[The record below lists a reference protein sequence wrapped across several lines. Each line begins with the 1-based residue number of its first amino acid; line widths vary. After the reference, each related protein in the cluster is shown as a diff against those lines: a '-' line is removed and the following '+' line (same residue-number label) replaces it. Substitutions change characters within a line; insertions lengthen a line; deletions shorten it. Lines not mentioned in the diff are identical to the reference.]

1 MDKDTFHNSLTEN
14 GGGPTSNRFSRRLG
28 LSVSPGGGD
37 GATTD
42 NFERQF
48 LRVLNRINH
57 TIELNEI
64 RLAENDRRNVIKD
77 EWQQVALVVDRVL
90 LFIFMATTLG
100 VTYGIMFQAPNSPRF
115 LLGLDND

>member
-1 MDKDTFHNSLTEN
+1 MDKDTFHNSLSEN
-14 GGGPTSNRFSRRLG
+14 GGPTTNRFSTRLG
-28 LSVSPGGGD
+28 LSVSSGSD

-64 RLAENDRRNVIKD
+64 RLAENDRRTVIKD

-115 LLGLDND
+115 LLGQD